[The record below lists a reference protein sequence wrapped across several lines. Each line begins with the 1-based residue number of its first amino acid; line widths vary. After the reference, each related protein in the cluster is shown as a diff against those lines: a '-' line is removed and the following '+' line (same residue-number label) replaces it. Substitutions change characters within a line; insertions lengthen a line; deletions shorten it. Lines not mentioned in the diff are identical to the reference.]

1 MGNLQKETG
10 LGIFPPTA
18 NPVKAKMLLA
28 LATVENLTISQAD
41 ISNAFVNAK
50 LPPKVYVSLPKEMGG
65 GSYRLNRALYGLR
78 ESPREWSDEVGG
90 YLMNELNYTR
100 SKYDPCYFWKELPN
114 GRLLRILL
122 YVDDFI
128 FVGEEDDV
136 LKERDIV
143 LEKYKGRKIE
153 PLVENGTEFFNFLGI
168 EISRNRKNRET
179 RMSQPKMVERVL
191 DRFRMAECKKAIT
204 PMVDPIT
211 RPRQK
216 KSGGGTKKGKNKRK

>member
-1 MGNLQKETG
+1 
-10 LGIFPPTA
+10 
-18 NPVKAKMLLA
+18 
-28 LATVENLTISQAD
+28 
-41 ISNAFVNAK
+41 
-50 LPPKVYVSLPKEMGG
+50 
-65 GSYRLNRALYGLR
+65 
-78 ESPREWSDEVGG
+78 
-90 YLMNELNYTR
+90 MNDLNYTR
-100 SKYDPCYFWKELPN
+100 SKYGPCYFWKELPN

-168 EISRNRKNRET
+168 EISRTRKNREI
-179 RMSQPKMVERVL
+179 RMSQGNLVDRVL
-191 DRFRMAECKKAIT
+191 NQFRMAECKNAIT
-204 PMVDPIT
+204 PMTDPIT

-216 KSGGGTKKGKNKRK
+216 KSEGNKKSVKKKKKIIFE